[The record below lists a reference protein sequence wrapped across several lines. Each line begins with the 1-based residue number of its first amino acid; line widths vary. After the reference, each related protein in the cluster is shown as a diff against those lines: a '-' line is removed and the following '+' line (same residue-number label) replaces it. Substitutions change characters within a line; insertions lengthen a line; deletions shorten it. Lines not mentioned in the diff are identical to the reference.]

1 MIHEYVKEVYETLG
15 PGYSERVYHNA
26 MEVMLRENGITYE
39 TERIV
44 PIVFRGHTI
53 GNLRADIIIN
63 HAIVVEL
70 KSVKSMNDS
79 MISQA
84 RNYLKLLN
92 LDEAYLVNFPPC
104 MNAEP
109 EIVRVTQS
117 DGGNELPS

>member
-1 MIHEYVKEVYETLG
+1 MIHEYVTEVYNALG

-26 MEVMLRENGITYE
+26 MEVVLRENGVSYE

-63 HAIVVEL
+63 RHTVVEL
-70 KSVKSMNDS
+70 KSVKSMNES

-92 LDEAYLVNFPPC
+92 LDDAYLVNFPPC
-104 MNAEP
+104 MNTEP
-109 EIVRVTQS
+109 EVVHVKREEIPV
-117 DGGNELPS
+117 